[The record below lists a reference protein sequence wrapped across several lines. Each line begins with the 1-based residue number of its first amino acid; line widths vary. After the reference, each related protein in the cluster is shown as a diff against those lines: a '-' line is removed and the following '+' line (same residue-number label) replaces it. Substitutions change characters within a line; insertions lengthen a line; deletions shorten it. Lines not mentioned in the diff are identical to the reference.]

1 MSISLAPSKREA
13 ERDENGIALQ
23 GRENPVTGRIA
34 SQLSRLSFSLA
45 KLELERG
52 AAGDVL
58 AIDWL

>member
-1 MSISLAPSKREA
+1 MVLHPK
-13 ERDENGIALQ
+13 
-23 GRENPVTGRIA
+23 GREDPMTGGIA

-52 AAGDVL
+52 AAGDGL